1 MIEDHLVF
9 DSEFWW
15 QLIRSELCYWFK
27 QWGGKRVRCWQAVSI
42 QLVFQIF
49 NQPAPC
55 KTQMSRSPARSK
67 HKDSDSPGVVG
78 LAKIGS
84 LGNLIYNFS
93 TNPPTTGILYNA
105 PRQKLETPRKY
116 CVAFTSL
123 ADISVPDILWPPH
136 WPEPPRRYSSPQLLS
151 LSMQP

>member
-1 MIEDHLVF
+1 
-9 DSEFWW
+9 
-15 QLIRSELCYWFK
+15 
-27 QWGGKRVRCWQAVSI
+27 
-42 QLVFQIF
+42 
-49 NQPAPC
+49 
-55 KTQMSRSPARSK
+55 MSRSPARSK

-105 PRQKLETPRKY
+105 PRQKLDMEAPIYASTKKIL
-116 CVAFTSL
+116 CCLTSL

-136 WPEPPRRYSSPQLLS
+136 
-151 LSMQP
+151 